1 MSAKTILYDRKNY
14 KQARENLLL
23 DSFCE
28 ALDNFS
34 EALFRE
40 NFFKGRFDFVKENF
54 LFLNYP

>member
-23 DSFCE
+23 ESFRE

-34 EALFRE
+34 EAPFRE
-40 NFFKGRFDFVKENF
+40 NFLKERFDFVKANF
-54 LFLNYP
+54 PFLNYP